1 MAVVVVGEWWWWSM
15 NAVGIGGGCISA
27 VALIELA
34 TMMMTAM
41 MMPTKGRLKKHVL

>member
-27 VALIELA
+27 VELA
-34 TMMMTAM
+34 MMMTAM

>member
-1 MAVVVVGEWWWWSM
+1 MAVVVVGEWWWWRM

-34 TMMMTAM
+34 MMMMTAV
-41 MMPTKGRLKKHVL
+41 PTKGRLKKHVL